1 MANFFDM
8 YFGAT
13 KWSDGLS
20 CQVCLAK
27 YKIFA
32 EFKRHISS
40 KEHQKKMTQVFQTE
54 DHSIPGKLPP
64 ILIMDRSI
72 QLTIQQPI
80 LGLQLLTVCF
90 SRGVGNVLYLCHVCE
105 ETVPDHKI
113 LDHLTSGCHE
123 FIYYSYAD
131 ANMLEVSWIPCED
144 VRVNPGMRKML
155 EHSNVSG
162 VGPLKMLNLPYRLVS
177 LYESYS
183 YFQVMHALTLYDKLP
198 TLLQVDVKPKKV
210 PVQQYQEDPR
220 KNHLP
225 LDPSEKSYKIHCQN
239 CKLPLD
245 TPEQYFRHVQNKKH
259 KMMVLSIHG
268 NVHSSFDTEG
278 MKGRC
283 DHRAAVAESQ
293 TLEQLLF
300 DELDKRSV
308 PGAAMMVLCYSSE
321 LVSEVVCICCACHDA
336 FSKSLLTKH
345 LKSHKHLLQ
354 TLLHLNPWRLPFGW
368 QNVPERKFLKAKVE
382 AEEKERGWTQVVLKV
397 MDLPGSVLRSIIPP
411 SYQKV
416 MDRLSR
422 RHVVLKRNVPPCQT
436 FSQLQEHKTYPLLG
450 RSFMVSHE
458 SYDPARDSAYDSMM
472 CLLCRRRLT
481 HQEGYAHAFSWEHVA
496 MFLERFHPGSLRPHC
511 DTKELLDLA
520 TQAARIHSVS
530 HVQKLKLERP
540 VEEPCDYVKVK
551 VILSAAKRRNSKSPL
566 MPLVLP
572 QAPLVPAESATA
584 ATPGCST
591 KSNMATSPSRKT
603 HQNPANTS
611 RTATVDETGQQRS
624 ARVWMSANDECE
636 RKRPSAPQ
644 DDEIGYKRQ
653 RRDSREIAEHEE
665 KPKIKYESWE
675 QKETVPVAASTE
687 STLCTTNT
695 NVTLMVASAKFTATK
710 SAASTASCTT
720 KPGIATTSSSTKPC
734 VTAAFSG
741 APAFAAKSMA
751 PSAGTAQCCRVTE
764 TYSSVTWTTT
774 KSIASTVSTTQACK
788 VIATSS
794 SATSTTQRSTAS
806 ATSCTTT
813 SARVT
818 ASPTKSTVPTI
829 IYGPTA
835 CTFAAPS
842 TLTKPT
848 ETTTAIRDAK
858 ISTLPTATPV
868 MRGARTSTVI
878 HGATAT
884 KPATPNAIHG
894 ATTSMFTSTAE
905 STTPVARCVGSASE
919 FAATI
924 SHPKNSFT
932 GLSVRHKAPKERT
945 ERARRSSW
953 TSGTNPESAL
963 KTPVPSHAGVATA
976 AVAAPKCRKSESSA
990 KKVSNT
996 WGSHDDAEPRAEV
1009 RRAITTA
1016 KLSHSRTK
1024 LSLLKVGLSFIVAVN
1039 SDGRKQS
1046 YCTLCR
1052 IRLECSSH
1060 PTEKI
1065 HRYNYMKRRF
1075 PELNDKQLARIN
1087 QEKFAFSM
1095 TEVEKCLGLR
1105 NFQTIEVTNDEYKE
1119 LSDLPEDQ
1127 ALQRLETHFLVLSN
1141 TLVPLGHVS
1150 PTSFDGRGHLNP
1162 GSSFLR
1168 GALGSQLS
1176 IAQEFDTETHART
1189 AAGPT
1194 TEPEATVHSIHGY
1207 ECGKEACEQ
1216 QEIGHDALKFAEDNL
1231 DGFEEPLS
1239 SVSFGPDPQI
1249 DHPGLKDAEKNAEG
1263 SDEPSP
1269 SVLLGPVLKFGDSGS
1284 QDNKE
1289 NLSGFNEPSPAV
1301 SLGPEPHFHDPCLN
1315 DVEVN
1320 LEGSDC
1326 PSPSELLGPE
1336 PQFGKP
1342 GLKRGG
1348 EDLEGC
1354 NRSSLGTD
1362 LGPASVN
1369 AEPQSPVVRCSND
1382 GRSSLH
1388 KVPIDAGSNCGH
1400 SASQA
1405 PILSGSPSNLTT
1417 FLWVKGPSNQP
1428 VIGLVSVYE
1437 CHGTFG
1443 NSFYLCQSC
1452 SQKLLVG
1459 EICQHMVSA
1468 THRLAYMLRAYPQY
1482 MDAFW
1487 YEEDIGEEMKLELL
1501 NDVAINIAAQE
1512 RSKKMDAKVIDLS
1525 QDMYEYIWNAPFGEA
1540 LDVLQSATRQPVV
1553 ASQQTANQTSEK
1565 QSGHEMD
1572 SGADSVPSTSSARTN
1587 LSPQETRK
1595 SSPIPPELPISGVF
1609 SRTPPVFKV
1618 KSEPMLLESKP
1629 PVSPGPTC
1637 EEQARL
1643 QVKAELMPQESAT
1656 AKAISEEERSS
1667 QVKAELIG
1675 SECRPAETFVSVTKT
1690 PPVFQVK
1697 SEPMLLESK
1706 PPVSPGPT
1714 CEEQASLQV
1723 KAELMPPESV
1733 TAKAISEEL
1742 RSSQVKAELIPPESG
1757 SGATAAKPNFQ
1768 VKVELMLPESK
1779 SPETAGPVSEEPH
1792 SFHVKAELKPEESGS
1807 PETAGRVPEEQPSF
1821 QVNTEL
1827 LPENSR
1833 SPESA
1838 GTILEKQPGYQVN
1851 AELTFSECSSPVT
1864 TTMLKTPQFCQVK
1877 DEVVLLGCGS
1887 PVTAGPGSETLPSS
1901 KVKAE
1906 TLFSEYI
1913 PAVSNASIS
1922 KTQQSSQ
1929 VKDDRMRSKSRTP
1942 VTATPVTKM
1951 SSTFQVKE
1959 QARSEG
1965 VARVTT
1971 SPTIRQDEYLPTRKR
1986 ESLESLDELIRICT
2000 SKTQL
2005 CDPRPAK
2012 WRPKSL
2018 LAKSPDVNPPLIPG
2032 EPAPVDQG
2040 ASVVENR
2047 NSEEKFPPK
2056 VDDCIAAI
2064 AGNPAAKVSHMTSAQ
2079 PITTIVTSKSRWDR
2093 VGPSTTPGIQRVAPD
2108 PHLSSSSPK
2117 DTLVMEDKST
2127 NTTIPRDPD
2136 WVDGY
2141 EVKPL
2146 LADNCVS
2153 SSPDQVAVPQGNANA
2168 SPFSANGVQN
2178 CKLDRDSQ
2186 STLSGAKSDLS
2197 DAPLSNSSDSGLG
2210 NLIPCV
2216 TNMHSRY
2223 APAAEYR
2230 APISFQ
2236 TVNENVGQSHPVQ
2249 VYLQQTANHF
2259 TVPLV
2264 AHHQTVMGWA
2274 NQQTPQWMPQQQY
2287 PTTWVQTAR
2296 NVTNGATYLC
2306 TFPFA
2311 PAAYS
2316 ARPLALVPVSSQG
2329 NGTSSQPSY
2338 NALTL
2343 AQLPQ
2348 KK

>member
-72 QLTIQQPI
+72 QLTIQQPV

-105 ETVPDHKI
+105 ETVLDHKI
-113 LDHLTSGCHE
+113 LEHLTSGCHE
-123 FIYYSYAD
+123 FIYYVSRRPFAHKWPRSHLHPCICLQSYAD

-144 VRVNPGMRKML
+144 VRVNPGLRKML

-177 LYESYS
+177 LYENYS
-183 YFQVMHALTLYDKLP
+183 YFQVMHALTLYDELP

-210 PVQQYQEDPR
+210 PVQQNQEDPR

-225 LDPSEKSYKIHCQN
+225 LDPSQKSYKIHCQN

-245 TPEQYFRHVQNKKH
+245 TPEQYFQHVQNKKH
-259 KMMVLSIHG
+259 KMTVLSIHG

-278 MKGRC
+278 MKDSC
-283 DHRAAVAESQ
+283 DHRAAAAESQ

-300 DELDKRSV
+300 DQLDKRSV

-321 LVSEVVCICCACHDA
+321 FASEAVCICCACHDA

-368 QNVPERKFLKAKVE
+368 QKVPERKFLKAKVE

-458 SYDPARDSAYDSMM
+458 SYDPARDATYDSVM

-481 HQEGYAHAFSWEHVA
+481 DQEGYAHAFSWEHVA

-551 VILSAAKRRNSKSPL
+551 LILSAAKRRNSKSPL

-572 QAPLVPAESATA
+572 QAPLVPTESATG
-584 ATPGCST
+584 ATPGYST
-591 KSNMATSPSRKT
+591 KSKMATSPSRKT
-603 HQNPANTS
+603 NQNPANSS
-611 RTATVDETGQQRS
+611 RTASAKNTADETGQQRS
-624 ARVWMSANDECE
+624 AHVRASANDEWE

-665 KPKIKYESWE
+665 KPKIKYESWD

-687 STLCTTNT
+687 TTSKQSTLCTTNT
-695 NVTLMVASAKFTATK
+695 NVTLMVASSKFTATK
-710 SAASTASCTT
+710 STASTASCTT
-720 KPGIATTSSSTKPC
+720 KPRIATTSGSTKSR
-734 VTAAFSG
+734 VTAAFCG
-741 APAFAAKSMA
+741 APVLADKSMA
-751 PSAGTAQCCRVTE
+751 PSASTAQCCRVTE
-764 TYSSVTWTTT
+764 TYSSVTSTTA
-774 KSIASTVSTTQACK
+774 KSIAPTVSTTKACK

-842 TLTKPT
+842 TLTQPT
-848 ETTTAIRDAK
+848 ETTAVRDAK
-858 ISTLPTATPV
+858 ISTLTTPAAATKPTATPV
-868 MRGARTSTVI
+868 IRGARTSTVI
-878 HGATAT
+878 RGATAT
-884 KPATPNAIHG
+884 KPTTPNAIHG
-894 ATTSMFTSTAE
+894 ATTSRFTSTAE
-905 STTPVARCVGSASE
+905 STTPVARCLGSASKST
-919 FAATI
+919 API
-924 SHPKNSFT
+924 SHPKTSFPA
-932 GLSVRHKAPKERT
+932 LSVRHKAPKERT
-945 ERARRSSW
+945 ERERRSSG
-953 TSGTNPESAL
+953 TSRTNPESAL
-963 KTPVPSHAGVATA
+963 KAPVPSRAGLATA
-976 AVAAPKCRKSESSA
+976 AVAPPKCRKSESSA
-990 KKVSNT
+990 KKVNNT
-996 WGSHDDAEPRAEV
+996 WGSRDDAEPRAEV
-1009 RRAITTA
+1009 RRATTTA

-1024 LSLLKVGLSFIVAVN
+1024 LSFLKVGLSFIVAVN
-1039 SDGRKQS
+1039 SNGRKQS

-1060 PTEKI
+1060 LTENI
-1065 HRYNYMKRRF
+1065 HLYNYMKRRF
-1075 PELNDKQLARIN
+1075 PELNDKQLTRIN
-1087 QEKFAFSM
+1087 QKKFTFSM

-1105 NFQTIEVTNDEYKE
+1105 NIQTIEVTNDEYKE
-1119 LSDLPEDQ
+1119 LSDLPEDR

-1150 PTSFDGRGHLNP
+1150 PTSLQGL
-1162 GSSFLR
+1162 SSPDD
-1168 GALGSQLS
+1168 
-1176 IAQEFDTETHART
+1176 EFDPETHART

-1207 ECGKEACEQ
+1207 KCGKEACEQ
-1216 QEIGHDALKFAEDNL
+1216 QEIDDGALKFAEDNL
-1231 DGFEEPLS
+1231 DDFEEPLS

-1249 DHPGLKDAEKNAEG
+1249 DDPGLKDAEKNVEG
-1263 SDEPSP
+1263 SDEPLH
-1269 SVLLGPVLKFGDSGS
+1269 SVLLGPVLKFGDPGS

-1301 SLGPEPHFHDPCLN
+1301 SLGPEPHFRDPCLN

-1342 GLKRGG
+1342 GLKQGG

-1354 NRSSLGTD
+1354 NRSSLGPD
-1362 LGPASVN
+1362 LGPASLN

-1382 GRSSLH
+1382 GWSSLH

-1405 PILSGSPSNLTT
+1405 PIRSGSASNLTT

-1428 VIGLVSVYE
+1428 VVGLVSVYE
-1437 CHGTFG
+1437 CHGTSG

-1452 SQKLLVG
+1452 SQKLIVG
-1459 EICQHMVSA
+1459 EICQHM
-1468 THRLAYMLRAYPQY
+1468 LRVYPQY

-1501 NDVAINIAAQE
+1501 RDVAINIAAQE

-1540 LDVLQSATRQPVV
+1540 LDVLQSATRQPVIE
-1553 ASQQTANQTSEK
+1553 SQQTASQTSEK
-1565 QSGHEMD
+1565 QNGHEMD
-1572 SGADSVPSTSSARTN
+1572 LCVDSDADSVPSTSSARTN
-1587 LSPQETRK
+1587 LSSQENRK
-1595 SSPIPPELPISGVF
+1595 SSHIPPELPISGVF

-1618 KSEPMLLESKP
+1618 KREPMFLESKP
-1629 PVSPGPTC
+1629 PESPGPTC
-1637 EEQARL
+1637 EEQASL
-1643 QVKAELMPQESAT
+1643 QVKAELMPQESVT
-1656 AKAISEEERSS
+1656 AQAISEEQRSS
-1667 QVKAELIG
+1667 QVKAELIP

-1697 SEPMLLESK
+1697 SEPMFLESK
-1706 PPVSPGPT
+1706 PPESPGPT

-1723 KAELMPPESV
+1723 KTELMPQESV
-1733 TAKAISEEL
+1733 TAKAISEEQ

-1768 VKVELMLPESK
+1768 VEAELMLPESK
-1779 SPETAGPVSEEPH
+1779 SPENAGPISEEPH
-1792 SFHVKAELKPEESGS
+1792 SFHVKAELLPQKYGPPESLGPISKEQASFQVKAELKPEESGS
-1807 PETAGRVPEEQPSF
+1807 PETAGRVPEAQPSC

-1827 LPENSR
+1827 LPQNSR

-1838 GTILEKQPGYQVN
+1838 GTILEKQPGYHVN

-1864 TTMLKTPQFCQVK
+1864 TTMLKTPQICQVK
-1877 DEVVLLGCGS
+1877 DEVVPLGCGS
-1887 PVTAGPGSETLPSS
+1887 PVFAGPGTETLPSS

-1906 TLFSEYI
+1906 TLFLEAR
-1913 PAVSNASIS
+1913 PAVSNVSIS

-1929 VKDDRMRSKSRTP
+1929 VKDDRMRSESRTL

-1959 QARSEG
+1959 QAHSEG

-1986 ESLESLDELIRICT
+1986 ESLESVDELIRICT
-2000 SKTQL
+2000 SKTHL

-2012 WRPKSL
+2012 WRLKSL
-2018 LAKSPDVNPPLIPG
+2018 RAKLDKSPDVNPPLIPG

-2047 NSEEKFPPK
+2047 
-2056 VDDCIAAI
+2056 
-2064 AGNPAAKVSHMTSAQ
+2064 
-2079 PITTIVTSKSRWDR
+2079 
-2093 VGPSTTPGIQRVAPD
+2093 
-2108 PHLSSSSPK
+2108 
-2117 DTLVMEDKST
+2117 
-2127 NTTIPRDPD
+2127 
-2136 WVDGY
+2136 
-2141 EVKPL
+2141 
-2146 LADNCVS
+2146 
-2153 SSPDQVAVPQGNANA
+2153 
-2168 SPFSANGVQN
+2168 
-2178 CKLDRDSQ
+2178 KL
-2186 STLSGAKSDLS
+2186 
-2197 DAPLSNSSDSGLG
+2197 
-2210 NLIPCV
+2210 
-2216 TNMHSRY
+2216 
-2223 APAAEYR
+2223 
-2230 APISFQ
+2230 
-2236 TVNENVGQSHPVQ
+2236 
-2249 VYLQQTANHF
+2249 
-2259 TVPLV
+2259 
-2264 AHHQTVMGWA
+2264 
-2274 NQQTPQWMPQQQY
+2274 
-2287 PTTWVQTAR
+2287 
-2296 NVTNGATYLC
+2296 
-2306 TFPFA
+2306 
-2311 PAAYS
+2311 
-2316 ARPLALVPVSSQG
+2316 
-2329 NGTSSQPSY
+2329 
-2338 NALTL
+2338 
-2343 AQLPQ
+2343 
-2348 KK
+2348 